1 MFLDILLLILLVLAT
16 YTGYKRGLIVG
27 VFSLVAIIV
36 GLAAAMKLSVVA
48 TAYLRAYFS
57 WEGKWVPPLSFLL
70 VLVGVI
76 LLIRLG
82 ANALEKGVQLITLGW
97 VNTLGGIL
105 FYWAIYLLSCS
116 IILFYA
122 LQLPFFPTDGME
134 ESITYPYLKEIGPW
148 VMDSFAKL
156 FPVFKGMYQQLQVF
170 FEQVKEQIP
179 AP

>member
-1 MFLDILLLILLVLAT
+1 MFLDILLLIVLVLAT

-27 VFSLVAIIV
+27 VFSLIAIIV

-48 TAYLRAYFS
+48 AAYLRSYFS

-82 ANALEKGVQLITLGW
+82 ANALEKGAQLISLGW
-97 VNTLGGIL
+97 INALGGIL
-105 FYWAIYLLSCS
+105 FYWAICLLSCS
-116 IILFYA
+116 VILFY
-122 LQLPFFPTDGME
+122 LSPLPFIPTTIEG
-134 ESITYPYLKEIGPW
+134 SITYPYLKEIGPW
-148 VMDSFAKL
+148 VMDCFAKL
-156 FPVFKGMYQQLQVF
+156 FPVFKGMYQQLQDF

-179 AP
+179 KP

>member
-1 MFLDILLLILLVLAT
+1 
-16 YTGYKRGLIVG
+16 
-27 VFSLVAIIV
+27 
-36 GLAAAMKLSVVA
+36 MKLSVVA

-97 VNTLGGIL
+97 INTLGGIL

-156 FPVFKGMYQQLQVF
+156 FPVFKGMYQQLQDF

>member
-27 VFSLVAIIV
+27 VFFTRGYYSWLSGCHEIIRGSN
-36 GLAAAMKLSVVA
+36 GLFACLFF
-48 TAYLRAYFS
+48 LGR
-57 WEGKWVPPLSFLL
+57 KWVPPLSFLL

-134 ESITYPYLKEIGPW
+134 ESITYLI
-148 VMDSFAKL
+148 
-156 FPVFKGMYQQLQVF
+156 
-170 FEQVKEQIP
+170 
-179 AP
+179 